1 VYPAHSA
8 RWRWHVKAALASTI
22 SRAHDYGFAAALAR
36 GRKRPLVLGYH
47 RVVDDFAGVAST
59 EMGSMLTSA
68 AMFERHLDCVGR
80 HFRFVSL
87 DEIGAHILSGEPFDQ
102 PVAAITFD
110 DGYHDNYE
118 HAFPILKRK
127 GIPAAVFVV
136 TDLVGR
142 PFWQVHD
149 KLYHLIAKAFATW
162 DDPRRE
168 LSGLMRALGLPT
180 APITRDTTRTPLLT
194 VSALLP
200 GLPMTSVRNLMDG
213 LEATVGNGFYNI
225 PPTLD
230 WSELETMRRAGFTIG
245 SHTKRHVSLPAE
257 SPDVIADELQG
268 SRQALEARLGQPVA
282 HFAYPGGQFNTAV
295 VEAVARAGYQF
306 AYTACQHG
314 DEHHRA
320 LTIERL
326 LLWEGS
332 SVDGDGEFSPA
343 ILHCQAQDLWPPA
356 RKCNR
361 IHVAE
366 EAAVAAR
373 SPVPDP
379 RSPERR
385 ANG

>member
-22 SRAHDYGFAAALAR
+22 SRVQDYGFAAALGR
-36 GRKRPLVLGYH
+36 GRHRPLVLGYH

-59 EMGSMLTSA
+59 EMASMLTSA
-68 AMFERHLDCVGR
+68 AMFERHLDCIGR
-80 HFRFVSL
+80 HFRFVTL
-87 DEIGAHILSGEPFDQ
+87 DDIGAHILSGEPFDQ
-102 PVAAITFD
+102 PVATITFD
-110 DGYHDNYE
+110 DGYYDNFE

-136 TDLVGR
+136 TDLIGR

-149 KLYHLIAKAFATW
+149 KLYHLIAKAFAAW

-168 LSGLMRALGLPT
+168 LSGLMRVLGLPT
-180 APITRDTTRTPLLT
+180 APITRESTRTPMMT

-200 GLPMTSVRNLMDG
+200 GLPMTSVRRLMNG
-213 LEATVGNGFYNI
+213 LEASVGNGFYNI
-225 PPTLD
+225 PRTLD
-230 WSELETMRRAGFTIG
+230 WAELETMRRGGFTIG
-245 SHTKRHVSLPAE
+245 SHTRTHVSLPAE
-257 SPDVIADELQG
+257 SADVVADELRG
-268 SRQALEARLGQPVA
+268 SRQALEARLGEPVK
-282 HFAYPGGQFNTAV
+282 HFAYPGGQFNPAV
-295 VEAVARAGYQF
+295 VDAVARAGYQF

-314 DEHHRA
+314 DAQHKA

-356 RKCNR
+356 RRCDR
-361 IHVAE
+361 IHVPHKTEPLADVLG
-366 EAAVAAR
+366 AVSLR
-373 SPVPDP
+373 GGV
-379 RSPERR
+379 R
-385 ANG
+385 G